1 MRLPR
6 VRRWGRSAIVRWE
19 EFELEACTSFWIVE
33 LWDCYLEGVRYTHKK
48 FVNLKRLSV
57 GHVSG

>member
-19 EFELEACTSFWIVE
+19 EFEPEACTSFWIVAFMGLLFRGSAIHSQE
-33 LWDCYLEGVRYTHKK
+33 VCEFEEAFGWSC
-48 FVNLKRLSV
+48 
-57 GHVSG
+57 